1 MLNININYALYIT
14 YIMYIYNGFYIL
26 LKSNVHVL
34 NSNTTFN
41 FRGIQLFSESER
53 KGQKG
58 QES

>member
-1 MLNININYALYIT
+1 MT
-14 YIMYIYNGFYIL
+14 YIMYIYIGFYIL
-26 LKSNVHVL
+26 LKSNVHIL

-41 FRGIQLFSESER
+41 FHGIQLFSESER

>member
-1 MLNININYALYIT
+1 
-14 YIMYIYNGFYIL
+14 MYIYNGFYIL

-34 NSNTTFN
+34 NSNTIFN